1 MNRPQGLKEYQRPIG
16 TVTSQAPD
24 ALGRTRLFAPTVE
37 PLEKRRLQCYL
48 ALVVADIFGI
58 LIAFTGTATLYYG
71 PGPQSHALLQA
82 QLMLPLYLT
91 VALYN
96 GAYNLG
102 ALRVSWR
109 TMGAVLRA
117 VVLAALAMV
126 LLTYLSK
133 TASIYSRLVF
143 LLGISG
149 CLVVLPALR
158 IAMRRFVRWRCG
170 ERIENVL
177 VVNDGGPDVAFP
189 GAYVVDARA
198 EALRPDLSDPV
209 ALDRLGQW
217 FGPMDRVLITCE
229 DDRKLA
235 WAMALKGLSVEG
247 EVVDERVEK
256 LGALGANHVG
266 GQGFLLVSHKPLG
279 LRARAMKRMLD
290 LALTIPAIII
300 LSPLMLAVAVLIWAE
315 DRGPS
320 LFVQKRTGRAS
331 RFFRMY
337 KFRSMR
343 LDRQDEHG
351 TRSASRDDDR
361 VTRIGRFI
369 RRTSIDELPQLFNVL
384 SGEMSVVGPRPHA
397 PGSQAGDKLFWEV
410 DERYWQRHMLKPGLT
425 GLAQIRGFRG
435 ATENEV
441 DLLDRLQADLQYL
454 DGWSIWRDVGIIF
467 ATLRVLVHHRAF

>member
-1 MNRPQGLKEYQRPIG
+1 MNRPQAQNAYPRLSGKAP
-16 TVTSQAPD
+16 TQAID
-24 ALGRTRLFAPTVE
+24 ALGRTRLTAPTVE

-48 ALVVADIFGI
+48 ALVIADIVGI
-58 LIAFTGTATLYYG
+58 LIAFAGSATLYYG

-102 ALRVSWR
+102 ALRMSWR

-117 VVLAALAMV
+117 VVLAALAMI

-143 LLGISG
+143 LLGISA
-149 CLVVLPALR
+149 CLVVLPAIR
-158 IAMRRFVRWRCG
+158 VAMRRFVRWRCG
-170 ERIENVL
+170 VRVENVL
-177 VVNDGGPDVAFP
+177 VVEDGGPDVAFE

-198 EALRPDLSDPV
+198 EVLRPDLADPV

-217 FGPMDRVLITCE
+217 FGPMDRVLITCAE
-229 DDRKLA
+229 DRKLA

-256 LGALGANHVG
+256 LGALGASHLG

-279 LRARAMKRMLD
+279 LRARAIKRLLD
-290 LALTIPAIII
+290 LALTIPALIV

-315 DRGPS
+315 DKGPS
-320 LFVQKRTGRAS
+320 LFVQKRTGRSS

-343 LDRQDEHG
+343 IERQDDHG
-351 TRSASRDDDR
+351 TRSASREDDR
-361 VTRIGRFI
+361 VTRIGHFI

-384 SGEMSVVGPRPHA
+384 SGEMSLVGPRPHA
-397 PGSQAGDKLFWEV
+397 PGSQAGDKLFWEI

-425 GLAQIRGFRG
+425 GLAQIRGLRG
-435 ATENEV
+435 ATESEV

-454 DGWSIWRDVGIIF
+454 DGWSIWRDMGIIF
-467 ATLRVLVHHRAF
+467 ATIRVIVHDRAF

>member
-1 MNRPQGLKEYQRPIG
+1 MNRPQAQNVYPRPSDKAP
-16 TVTSQAPD
+16 TQAID
-24 ALGRTRLFAPTVE
+24 ALGRTRLTAPTVE

-48 ALVVADIFGI
+48 ALVIADIVGI
-58 LIAFTGTATLYYG
+58 LIAFAGSATLYYG

-102 ALRVSWR
+102 ALRMSWR

-117 VVLAALAMV
+117 VVLAALAMI

-143 LLGISG
+143 LLGISA
-149 CLVVLPALR
+149 CLVVLPAIR
-158 IAMRRFVRWRCG
+158 VAMRRFVRWRCG
-170 ERIENVL
+170 VRVENVL
-177 VVNDGGPDVAFP
+177 VVEDGGPDVAFE

-198 EALRPDLSDPV
+198 EALRPDLADPV

-217 FGPMDRVLITCE
+217 FGPMDRVLITCAE
-229 DDRKLA
+229 DRKLA

-256 LGALGANHVG
+256 LGALGASHLG

-279 LRARAMKRMLD
+279 LRARAIKRLLD
-290 LALTIPAIII
+290 LALTIPALII

-315 DRGPS
+315 DKGPS
-320 LFVQKRTGRAS
+320 LFVQKRTGRSS

-343 LDRQDEHG
+343 IERQDDHG
-351 TRSASRDDDR
+351 TRSASREDDR

-384 SGEMSVVGPRPHA
+384 SGEMSLVGPRPHA
-397 PGSQAGDKLFWEV
+397 PGSQAGDKLFWEI

-425 GLAQIRGFRG
+425 GLAQIRGLRG
-435 ATENEV
+435 ATESEV

-454 DGWSIWRDVGIIF
+454 DGWSIWRDMGIIF
-467 ATLRVLVHHRAF
+467 ATIRVIVHDRAF